1 MMWRKGVRGLVTAG
15 AMLGT
20 LTDAMHA
27 RALGEQ
33 GEPIDTSDYTID
45 LYEGP
50 TLASSRIVGL
60 AGAYAPIAEGVAG
73 YSYNP
78 AAVAVRVPWS
88 QKSFDWELDGGITLP
103 SSITNFDFDNNGDDR
118 FANEAGLFLTG
129 GGGLR
134 FDHLGIGASVEFS
147 TYRVNSLTEDRA
159 LNVNVTSVLAVVGY
173 GFFHNQLLAGIGVAL
188 ENVGITNVD
197 GGQIASVS
205 GPAGYVGVLWAPIPL
220 PIRVGAS
227 VRWTPP
233 ASSLPDSAP
242 GGVEPD
248 DDGNYV
254 SEGFILPRTVSLPT
268 EIRAGIA
275 FQFFRPLNFG
285 WLAPKH
291 DPHMHT
297 YRVERANEEELA
309 GFQAERARRL
319 SEAEAS
325 GTSEAVLEQL
335 DETLERA
342 EEKLVDAADDR
353 LDEAKEADRQ
363 RRLRPYKTMP
373 REKLLISA
381 AMRMTTITTNG
392 VGLESFIRQ
401 EVERSGEKI
410 TVTPHLG
417 VEGEAIPGYLVLR
430 GGSYYEP
437 TRFRTGS
444 ARLHGTFGLDVHIP
458 LEWGIFGLL
467 DDDTTFRVG
476 GAIDGAP
483 RYFGWGVSAGLWR

>member
-1 MMWRKGVRGLVTAG
+1 MPRMSARGLVMAG
-15 AMLGT
+15 VMLGA
-20 LTDAMHA
+20 LTGATRA
-27 RALGEQ
+27 SALGKQ
-33 GEPIDTSDYTID
+33 GEPIDTSEYTID

-78 AAVAVRVPWS
+78 AAVAVRAPWS
-88 QKSFDWELDGGITLP
+88 QSSFDWELDGGITLP

-129 GGGLR
+129 GGGLQ
-134 FDHLGIGASVEFS
+134 FDHFGIGANIEFA

-188 ENVGITNVD
+188 ENVGITDTD
-197 GGQIASVS
+197 GSQIASVS
-205 GPAGYVGVLWAPIPL
+205 GPAGYLGVLWAPIPL

-227 VRWTPP
+227 VRLAPT
-233 ASSLPDSAP
+233 ASSLPESAP
-242 GGVEPD
+242 DGVEPD
-248 DDGNYV
+248 DEGNYV
-254 SEGFILPRTVSLPT
+254 SEGFVLPRTVSLPT

-285 WLAPKH
+285 WLAPRH

-297 YRVERANEEELA
+297 YRVERENEQELA
-309 GFQAERARRL
+309 RFQAESERRL
-319 SEAEAS
+319 SEAAAS
-325 GTSEAVLEQL
+325 GTSEAVLA
-335 DETLERA
+335 TLEEKLEQA
-342 EEKLVDAADDR
+342 EEKLVDAADER
-353 LDEAKEADRQ
+353 LDAAEEADRQ

-373 REKLLISA
+373 REKLLVSA
-381 AMRMTTITTNG
+381 AVRITTITANG

-401 EVERSGEKI
+401 EVERSGEKV
-410 TVTPHLG
+410 TFTPHLG

-444 ARLHGTFGLDVHIP
+444 PRLHGTFGLDVHIP
-458 LEWGIFGLL
+458 IEWGIFGLL